1 MGLRNL
7 LRRHTPAE
15 DSEPSPDTAEWRAYD
30 ETLAGGYVITADPR
44 LPLTTL
50 SAHVTTRSRSIWLSV
65 LPNDLP
71 AGQCYLLGGPEE
83 PTCELVQNIVVQID
97 TTTICGT
104 DLHILKGDVPAV
116 VDGRI
121 LGHEA
126 VGTVTA
132 VGSAV
137 STLAEGDRVLVPAIT
152 SCGRCAYR
160 ERAMPS
166 HCQATGGIGWIFGHL
181 IDGTQAEYARV
192 PFAET
197 SVHKV
202 PEGVTDEQVLFLADI
217 LPTGYEVGVRNGGV
231 KPGDVVVVVGAGPV
245 GLAAIQTA
253 SLAGAASIIALDVA
267 DSRLEHASRFGADV
281 TINAADAK
289 AEEQVAALTDGGLG
303 ADVAIEA
310 VGTPGTFDVCTR
322 VVRPGGTIANIGVH
336 GAPTTL
342 HLEELWIKNVTIT
355 TGLVD
360 GTTVP
365 LLLQLVRAGK
375 IAAEMFGTHDFALH
389 DMMAAY
395 DTFAEAGKHNA
406 LKVVIR
412 R

>member
-1 MGLRNL
+1 MIPTVWEAPLKALVYHGPGEKSWD
-7 LRRHTPAE
+7 TVEDPVPAE
-15 DSEPSPDTAEWRAYD
+15 
-30 ETLAGGYVITADPR
+30 
-44 LPLTTL
+44 
-50 SAHVTTRSRSIWLSV
+50 
-65 LPNDLP
+65 
-71 AGQCYLLGGPEE
+71 
-83 PTCELVQNIVVQID
+83 PTDIVVRID

-126 VGTVTA
+126 VGTVVA

-137 STLAEGDRVLVPAIT
+137 TSLAEGDRVLVPAIT
-152 SCGRCAYR
+152 SCGRCAYCK
-160 ERAMPS
+160 RAMPS
-166 HCQATGGIGWIFGHL
+166 HCQAVGGIGWIFGHL

-197 SVHKV
+197 SVHQV
-202 PEGVTDEQVLFLADI
+202 PDGVTDEQVLFLADI
-217 LPTGYEVGVRNGGV
+217 LPTGYEVGVRNGQV

-253 SLAGAASIIALDVA
+253 SLAGAASIIALDLA
-267 DSRLEHASRFGADV
+267 ESRLEHALRFGADA
-281 TINAADAK
+281 TINAADPA
-289 AEEQVAALTDGGLG
+289 AEERVAALTGAGLG

-322 VVRPGGTIANIGVH
+322 VVRPGGVIANIGVH

-365 LLLQLVRAGK
+365 LLLQLVRSGK
-375 IAAEMFGTHDFALH
+375 IAAEMYGTHDFALH

>member
-1 MGLRNL
+1 VKALVYHGPGQKSWE
-7 LRRHTPAE
+7 TVPDPSPAE
-15 DSEPSPDTAEWRAYD
+15 
-30 ETLAGGYVITADPR
+30 
-44 LPLTTL
+44 
-50 SAHVTTRSRSIWLSV
+50 
-65 LPNDLP
+65 
-71 AGQCYLLGGPEE
+71 
-83 PTCELVQNIVVQID
+83 PTDIIVQID

-116 VDGRI
+116 TDGRI

-126 VGTVTA
+126 VGTVAA
-132 VGSAV
+132 VGAAV
-137 STLAEGDRVLVPAIT
+137 TSLAEGDRVLVPAIT
-152 SCGRCAYR
+152 SCGRCAYCK
-160 ERAMPS
+160 RAMPS

-202 PEGVTDEQVLFLADI
+202 PEGVTDERVIFLADI
-217 LPTGYEVGVRNGGV
+217 LPTGYEVGVRNGRV
-231 KPGDVVVVVGAGPV
+231 KPSDVVVVVGAGPV

-253 SLAGAASIIALDVA
+253 SLAGAARIIALEPA
-267 DSRLEHASRFGADV
+267 DTRREHSRRFGADV
-281 TINAADAK
+281 AIDTADPD
-289 AEEQVAALTDGGLG
+289 AEQQVMALTDGGLG

-310 VGTPGTFDVCTR
+310 VGVPATFDICTR
-322 VVRPGGTIANIGVH
+322 VVRPGGVVANVGVH

-342 HLEELWIKNVTIT
+342 HLEDLWIKNVTIT

-365 LLLQLVRAGK
+365 MLLQLVRSGK
-375 IAAEMFGTHDFALH
+375 IAADLFGTHDFALH

>member
-1 MGLRNL
+1 VKALVYHGPGNKSWE
-7 LRRHTPAE
+7 TVP
-15 DSEPSPDTAEWRAYD
+15 DPSP
-30 ETLAGGYVITADPR
+30 V
-44 LPLTTL
+44 
-50 SAHVTTRSRSIWLSV
+50 
-65 LPNDLP
+65 
-71 AGQCYLLGGPEE
+71 Q
-83 PTCELVQNIVVQID
+83 PTDVVVQVD

-126 VGTVTA
+126 VGTVVA

-137 STLAEGDRVLVPAIT
+137 NSLAEGDRVLVPAIT
-152 SCGRCAYR
+152 SCGSCAYCK
-160 ERAMPS
+160 RAMPS
-166 HCQATGGIGWIFGHL
+166 HCLATGGIGWIFGHL

-202 PEGVTDEQVLFLADI
+202 PEGVTDERVLFLADI
-217 LPTGYEVGVRNGGV
+217 LPTGYEVGVRNGRV

-253 SLAGAASIIALDVA
+253 SLAGAAKIIALEVA
-267 DSRLEHASRFGADV
+267 DSRREHARRFGADV
-281 TINAADAK
+281 AINAADAD
-289 AEEQVAALTDGGLG
+289 AEEQVAALTEDGLG

-310 VGTPGTFDVCTR
+310 VGVPATFDICTR
-322 VVRPGGTIANIGVH
+322 VVRPGGVIANIGVH

-342 HLEELWIKNVTIT
+342 HLEDLWIKNVTIT

-365 LLLQLVRAGK
+365 VLLQLVRSGK
-375 IAAEMFGTHDFALH
+375 IAADLFGTHDFALH

>member
-1 MGLRNL
+1 MTVMVREVAVKALVYHGPGQKSWD
-7 LRRHTPAE
+7 TVPDPSPAE
-15 DSEPSPDTAEWRAYD
+15 
-30 ETLAGGYVITADPR
+30 
-44 LPLTTL
+44 
-50 SAHVTTRSRSIWLSV
+50 
-65 LPNDLP
+65 
-71 AGQCYLLGGPEE
+71 
-83 PTCELVQNIVVQID
+83 PTDIVVQVD

-126 VGTVTA
+126 VGTVVA

-137 STLAEGDRVLVPAIT
+137 NSLAEGDRVLVPAIT
-152 SCGRCAYR
+152 SCGRCAYCK
-160 ERAMPS
+160 RAMPS

-202 PEGVTDEQVLFLADI
+202 PEGVSDEQVIFLADI
-217 LPTGYEVGVRNGGV
+217 LPTGYEVGVRNGRV

-253 SLAGAASIIALDVA
+253 SLSGAAKIIALEPA
-267 DSRLEHASRFGADV
+267 DTRREHSTRFGADV
-281 TINAADAK
+281 AIDAADAD
-289 AEEQVAALTDGGLG
+289 AEEQVKALTDEGLG

-310 VGTPGTFDVCTR
+310 VGIPATFDICTR
-322 VVRPGGTIANIGVH
+322 VVRPGGVIANIGVH

-342 HLEELWIKNVTIT
+342 HLEDLWIKNVTIT

-365 LLLQLVRAGK
+365 MLLQLVRSGK
-375 IAAEMFGTHDFALH
+375 IAAGLFGTHDFALQ

-412 R
+412 K

>member
-1 MGLRNL
+1 VKALVYHGPGQKSWD
-7 LRRHTPAE
+7 TVPDPSPAE
-15 DSEPSPDTAEWRAYD
+15 
-30 ETLAGGYVITADPR
+30 
-44 LPLTTL
+44 
-50 SAHVTTRSRSIWLSV
+50 
-65 LPNDLP
+65 
-71 AGQCYLLGGPEE
+71 
-83 PTCELVQNIVVQID
+83 PTDIVVQVD

-126 VGTVTA
+126 VGTVVA

-137 STLAEGDRVLVPAIT
+137 NSLAEGDRVLVPAIT
-152 SCGRCAYR
+152 SCGRCAYCK
-160 ERAMPS
+160 RAMPS

-202 PEGVTDEQVLFLADI
+202 PEGVTDERVIFLADI
-217 LPTGYEVGVRNGGV
+217 LPTGYEVGVRNGRV

-253 SLAGAASIIALDVA
+253 SLAGAAKIIADVA
-267 DSRLEHASRFGADV
+267 IDTADSD
-281 TINAADAK
+281 
-289 AEEQVAALTDGGLG
+289 AEERVMALTDDGLG

-310 VGTPGTFDVCTR
+310 VGIPATFDICTR
-322 VVRPGGTIANIGVH
+322 VVRPGGVIANVGVH

-342 HLEELWIKNVTIT
+342 HLEDLWIKNVTIT

-365 LLLQLVRAGK
+365 MLLQLVRSGK
-375 IAAEMFGTHDFALH
+375 IAADLFGTHDFALH

>member
-1 MGLRNL
+1 MTVMIREVPVKALVYHGPGQKSWD
-7 LRRHTPAE
+7 TVPDPSPAE
-15 DSEPSPDTAEWRAYD
+15 
-30 ETLAGGYVITADPR
+30 
-44 LPLTTL
+44 
-50 SAHVTTRSRSIWLSV
+50 
-65 LPNDLP
+65 
-71 AGQCYLLGGPEE
+71 
-83 PTCELVQNIVVQID
+83 PTDIVVQVD

-126 VGTVTA
+126 VGTVVA

-137 STLAEGDRVLVPAIT
+137 NSLADGDRVLVPAIT
-152 SCGRCAYR
+152 SCGRCAYCK
-160 ERAMPS
+160 RAMPS

-202 PEGVTDEQVLFLADI
+202 PEGVTDERVIFLADI
-217 LPTGYEVGVRNGGV
+217 LPTGYEVGVRNGRV

-253 SLAGAASIIALDVA
+253 SLAGAARIIALEPA
-267 DSRLEHASRFGADV
+267 DTRREHSRRFGADV
-281 TINAADAK
+281 AIDTADPD
-289 AEEQVAALTDGGLG
+289 AEQQVMALTDGGLG

-310 VGTPGTFDVCTR
+310 VGVPATFDICTR
-322 VVRPGGTIANIGVH
+322 VVRPGGVVANVGVH

-342 HLEELWIKNVTIT
+342 HLEDLWIKNVTIT

-365 LLLQLVRAGK
+365 MLLQLVRSGK
-375 IAAEMFGTHDFALH
+375 IAADLFGTHDFALH

>member
-1 MGLRNL
+1 MCTTAPARNPGTL
-7 LRRHTPAE
+7 FEDPAPAE
-15 DSEPSPDTAEWRAYD
+15 
-30 ETLAGGYVITADPR
+30 
-44 LPLTTL
+44 
-50 SAHVTTRSRSIWLSV
+50 
-65 LPNDLP
+65 
-71 AGQCYLLGGPEE
+71 
-83 PTCELVQNIVVQID
+83 PTDIVVRID

-126 VGTVTA
+126 VGTVAA

-137 STLAEGDRVLVPAIT
+137 TSLAEGDRVLVPAIT
-152 SCGRCAYR
+152 SCGRCAYCK
-160 ERAMPS
+160 RAMPS
-166 HCQATGGIGWIFGHL
+166 HCQAVGGIGWIFGHL

-202 PEGVTDEQVLFLADI
+202 PEGVTDVQVLFLADI
-217 LPTGYEVGVRNGGV
+217 LPTGYEVGVRNGRV

-245 GLAAIQTA
+245 GLAAIRTA
-253 SLAGAASIIALDVA
+253 SLAGAASIIALDLA
-267 DSRLEHASRFGADV
+267 ESRLEHALRFGADA
-281 TINAADAK
+281 TINAADPA
-289 AEEQVAALTDGGLG
+289 AEERVAALTGAGLG

-310 VGTPGTFDVCTR
+310 VGTPGTFDICTR
-322 VVRPGGTIANIGVH
+322 VVRPGGVIANIGVH

-365 LLLQLVRAGK
+365 LLLQLVQSGK
-375 IAAEMFGTHDFALH
+375 IAAEMYGTHDFALH

>member
-1 MGLRNL
+1 MKALVYHGPGQKSWD
-7 LRRHTPAE
+7 TVPDPA
-15 DSEPSPDTAEWRAYD
+15 
-30 ETLAGGYVITADPR
+30 
-44 LPLTTL
+44 
-50 SAHVTTRSRSIWLSV
+50 
-65 LPNDLP
+65 P
-71 AGQCYLLGGPEE
+71 AA
-83 PTCELVQNIVVQID
+83 PTDIVVRID

-116 VDGRI
+116 TDGRI

-137 STLAEGDRVLVPAIT
+137 STLEEGDRVLVPAIT
-152 SCGRCAYR
+152 SCGRCAYCK
-160 ERAMPS
+160 RAMPS

-217 LPTGYEVGVRNGGV
+217 LPTGYEVGVRNGRV

-253 SLAGAASIIALDVA
+253 SLAGAASIIALDMA
-267 DSRLEHASRFGADV
+267 DSRLEHARRFGADV
-281 TINAADAK
+281 TINAAGADA
-289 AEEQVAALTDGGLG
+289 EQQVTALTDGGLG

-310 VGTPGTFDVCTR
+310 VGTPGTFDICTR
-322 VVRPGGTIANIGVH
+322 VVRPGGTVANIGVH

-342 HLEELWIKNVTIT
+342 HLEDLWIKNVTIT

-365 LLLQLVRAGK
+365 MLLQLVRSGK
-375 IAAEMFGTHDFALH
+375 IAAEMFGTHDFPLH

>member
-1 MGLRNL
+1 MKALVYHGPGQKSWD
-7 LRRHTPAE
+7 TVPDPAPAE
-15 DSEPSPDTAEWRAYD
+15 
-30 ETLAGGYVITADPR
+30 
-44 LPLTTL
+44 
-50 SAHVTTRSRSIWLSV
+50 
-65 LPNDLP
+65 
-71 AGQCYLLGGPEE
+71 
-83 PTCELVQNIVVQID
+83 PTDIVVQID
-97 TTTICGT
+97 ATTICGT

-116 VDGRI
+116 TDGRI

-137 STLAEGDRVLVPAIT
+137 STLVEGDRVLVPAIT
-152 SCGRCAYR
+152 SCGRCAYCK
-160 ERAMPS
+160 RAMPS
-166 HCQATGGIGWIFGHL
+166 HCQATGGI
-181 IDGTQAEYARV
+181 
-192 PFAET
+192 
-197 SVHKV
+197 
-202 PEGVTDEQVLFLADI
+202 
-217 LPTGYEVGVRNGGV
+217 
-231 KPGDVVVVVGAGPV
+231 
-245 GLAAIQTA
+245 
-253 SLAGAASIIALDVA
+253 
-267 DSRLEHASRFGADV
+267 
-281 TINAADAK
+281 
-289 AEEQVAALTDGGLG
+289 
-303 ADVAIEA
+303 
-310 VGTPGTFDVCTR
+310 CTR

-355 TGLVD
+355 TGRAD

-365 LLLQLVRAGK
+365 LLLQLVRSGK

>member
-1 MGLRNL
+1 VKALVYHGPGLKSWDSAPDPS
-7 LRRHTPAE
+7 PAE
-15 DSEPSPDTAEWRAYD
+15 
-30 ETLAGGYVITADPR
+30 
-44 LPLTTL
+44 
-50 SAHVTTRSRSIWLSV
+50 
-65 LPNDLP
+65 
-71 AGQCYLLGGPEE
+71 
-83 PTCELVQNIVVQID
+83 PTDIVVRID

-116 VDGRI
+116 TDGRI

-126 VGTVTA
+126 VGTVVAT
-132 VGSAV
+132 GSAV
-137 STLAEGDRVLVPAIT
+137 TSLAEGDRVLVPAIT
-152 SCGRCAYR
+152 SCGRCSYCK
-160 ERAMPS
+160 RAMPS

-181 IDGTQAEYARV
+181 IDGTQAEFARV

-202 PEGVTDEQVLFLADI
+202 PDGVSDEQVLFLADI
-217 LPTGYEVGVRNGGV
+217 LPTGYEVGVKNGQV

-253 SLAGAASIIALDVA
+253 SLTGAATIVA
-267 DSRLEHASRFGADV
+267 VEPTEFRREQASKFGADV
-281 TINAADAK
+281 VIDPAGPDA
-289 AEEQVAALTDGGLG
+289 EQEILALTDGGLG
-303 ADVAIEA
+303 ADVTIEA
-310 VGTPGTFDVCTR
+310 VGVPATFDMCTR
-322 VVRPGGTIANIGVH
+322 LVRPGGVVANIGVH

-365 LLLQLVRAGK
+365 LLLQLVRSGK
-375 IAAEMFGTHDFALH
+375 IAAEMFGTHEFGLH
-389 DMMAAY
+389 DMLAAY